1 MPAPLPKASAEAAA
15 AAPLLRCRDLEV
27 AFDDGRGGVVPVLR
41 GVDLEVR
48 RGEVLAV
55 VGESGCGK
63 TLAALAMLRLLPP
76 GARVLGGRVELE
88 GEGDL
93 LALPEARMRRV
104 RGRRVAMIFQEPS
117 TALNPVLSIGF
128 QICEVL
134 RLHRGLDR
142 GAARRE
148 AARLLDAVALSDAES
163 RLRSYPHQLSGGQ
176 LQRVMIA
183 MALAASPDLL
193 LADEPTTAL
202 DVTVQAQVIDLL
214 LDLKEDFGLTVL
226 LITHDLGLVAESSD
240 RVAVMYTGRV
250 VEEATVE
257 ALFARPAHPYTRGL
271 MAAVPRLGATSPPVA
286 IPGQVPEPGELPTGC
301 AFHPRCSEVMPE
313 CRGEEPGLRSV
324 GPDHR
329 GRCYLVPAGG
339 GSA

>member
-1 MPAPLPKASAEAAA
+1 MSTLHPQADSAEQ
-15 AAPLLRCRDLEV
+15 AAPLLRCRDLAV
-27 AFDDGRGGVVPVLR
+27 GFDDGRGGVVTVLR
-41 GVDLEVR
+41 GVDLEVC

-63 TLAALAMLRLLPP
+63 TLSALAMLRLLPP
-76 GARVLGGRVELE
+76 GARILGGQVELE

-93 LALPEARMRRV
+93 LALPEARLRRV

-117 TALNPVLSIGF
+117 TALNPVLSIGY
-128 QICEVL
+128 QIREVL
-134 RLHRGLDR
+134 SLHRGLDR
-142 GAARRE
+142 EAARRE
-148 AARLLDAVALSDAES
+148 AVRLLDAVALSDAER
-163 RLRSYPHQLSGGQ
+163 RLRAYPHQLSGGQ

-240 RVAVMYTGRV
+240 RVAVMYAGQV

-257 ALFARPAHPYTRGL
+257 ALFDHPVHPYTRGL
-271 MAAVPRLGATSPPVA
+271 MAAVPRLGASKPPVA
-286 IPGQVPEPGELPTGC
+286 IPGQVPEPGDLPTGC
-301 AFHPRCSEVMPE
+301 SFHPRCTQVMEE
-313 CRGEEPGLRSV
+313 CRGEEPTLREA

-329 GRCYLVPAGG
+329 GRCFLVSAEGG
-339 GSA
+339 GA